1 MSKTARQK
9 KLDNLTRCI
18 VLALTHTQVQLEIM
32 DDVKETKFYRHSI
45 KNNLNKLEKDLESIL
60 TGELADVYIRDSEQF
75 ITLGKHIQYIA
86 EWVAD
91 SSYEDII
98 TLGKALKEGDIA
110 FSDDSPKEE
119 PDCPHDN
126 VKLFQSG
133 YKQCQDCKWIWKD

>member
-60 TGELADVYIRDSEQF
+60 TGELADVYIKDSQQF

-98 TLGKALKEGDIA
+98 TLGKALKEGDVA
-110 FSDDSPKEE
+110 FSDESPEEE

-133 YKQCQDCKWIWKD
+133 YKQCQDCKWIWRD

>member
-60 TGELADVYIRDSEQF
+60 TGELADVYIKDSQQF

-98 TLGKALKEGDIA
+98 TLGKALKEGDVA
-110 FSDDSPKEE
+110 FSDESPKEE

-133 YKQCQDCKWIWKD
+133 YKQCQDCKWIWRD